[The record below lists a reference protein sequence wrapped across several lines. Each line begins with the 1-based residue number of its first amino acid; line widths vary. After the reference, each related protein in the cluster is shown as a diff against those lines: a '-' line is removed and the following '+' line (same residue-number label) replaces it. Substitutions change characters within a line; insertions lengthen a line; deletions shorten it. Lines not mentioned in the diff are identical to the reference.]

1 MNFQLKV
8 FDNQS
13 ARDGQFKRCPVL
25 FSYMIFLVA
34 VATFLSTLLGGS
46 FALWLKDRLHLILGF
61 SAGAIIAVAFFDL
74 IPESLRLAKGLYGPA
89 TVLSITALGFIL
101 YLTLDR
107 LILLNNHAPGDADA
121 KHKHRRGLAGA
132 GSLSLHSFLDGIGIG
147 FAFQVSTSVG
157 IIVAVAVLAHDF
169 SDGINTVNFIIKNN
183 GSRSS
188 AWRWLFIDALTPV
201 AGVLVTLF
209 FTLSAQSLSLLLSLF
224 AGFFLYLGASDLI
237 PESYHS
243 HPTRFTTYATIFGV
257 LFIYAVVKLAS
268 S

>member
-1 MNFQLKV
+1 M
-8 FDNQS
+8 DNT
-13 ARDGQFKRCPVL
+13 KRTVYS
-25 FSYMIFLVA
+25 FYMIYFVA
-34 VATFLSTLLGGS
+34 FATFLSTMLGGS

-74 IPESLRLAKGLYGPA
+74 IPESLGLAQNFYSPA
-89 TVLSITALGFIL
+89 TILSITAFGFIL

-107 LILLNNHAPGDADA
+107 LILLNNHTPDTVDA
-121 KHKHRRGLAGA
+121 KHEHRRGSAGA

-147 FAFQVSTSVG
+147 FAFQVSATVG

-183 GSRSS
+183 GTRAR
-188 AWRWLFIDALTPV
+188 AWRWLIVDALTPV
-201 AGVLVTLF
+201 VGVLVTLF
-209 FTLSAQSLSLLLSLF
+209 FTLSAQTLSLLLALF

-237 PESYHS
+237 PESYHA

-257 LFIYAVVKLAS
+257 LFLYLIIKFATT
-268 S
+268 